1 MGSELGEPPW
11 HQLHPGS
18 VAVNLLPRTW
28 AFLRNAWP
36 LLLLIYVQGGGG
48 GAFELAIAAL
58 FFMQTIGRTIIHFLT
73 LRYRVNG
80 GRLEIRTGLLNRQ
93 VRVIDPLRIQNTEL
107 ARNVAHRLTGLV
119 EVRIETASGTEV
131 EGLLSALTTEDA
143 EALVHALEAAKERH
157 RPRTEEAAPEVDV
170 VHNDIWDLVRYGATD
185 TRFGAVVLLILGLL
199 SDGSTWLAPE
209 QAESIGSRLDLLS
222 GTLLVVAVITGA
234 WLFGTANGLVRHWG
248 FTLSRLEDRLTAM
261 EGLLSTRR
269 VELRLHK
276 VQLVLVTQPL
286 VRRVAGFGSV
296 HVETAA
302 AREDAGGVVAAQTT
316 IPVVDT
322 PDLDAVIAA
331 ALPESDVAVGEV
343 ELQRPHPRALYRVIA
358 WAIVRTLVW
367 SAIAAFLF
375 GPWGWLVLVLLPMQV
390 FGAWLDFRF
399 QGWLVT
405 PEVVVARR
413 GWWNRRTS
421 IISRAKMQSLERN
434 QGPIQRLLGLAFLR
448 VRVAG
453 NSIVLPEIAL
463 QDADDTV
470 AQLSGRHARLPST
483 A

>member
-1 MGSELGEPPW
+1 MASEPHEEPW
-11 HQLHPGS
+11 KQLHPGS

-28 AFLRNAWP
+28 AFLRSAWP
-36 LLLLIYVQGGGG
+36 LLLLIYVQGGQGG
-48 GAFELAIAAL
+48 TFELFFAAL
-58 FFMQTIGRTIIHFLT
+58 FFIQTIGRTIIHFLT

-80 GRLEIRTGLLNRQ
+80 GRLEIRSGLLNRQ
-93 VRVIDPLRIQNTEL
+93 VRVIDPIRIQNTEL

-131 EGLLSALTTEDA
+131 EGLLSALTTDDA
-143 EALVHALEAAKERH
+143 EALVHALEEAKERH
-157 RPRTEEAAPEVDV
+157 SPRTEEVEPAAQVA
-170 VHNDIWDLVRYGATD
+170 HNDIWDLVRYGATD
-185 TRFGAVVLLILGLL
+185 TRFGAVVLVVIGLL
-199 SDGSTWLAPE
+199 SDGSTWIAPD
-209 QAESIGSRLDLLS
+209 QAESISGRLDLLS
-222 GTLLVVAVITGA
+222 GTLLVVAIITGA
-234 WLFGTANGLVRHWG
+234 WLFGTGNGVVRHWG
-248 FTLSRLEDRLTAM
+248 FTLSRLEDRLTAA

-286 VRRVAGFGSV
+286 IRRLAGFGSV

-316 IPVVDT
+316 IPVVEA

-331 ALPESDVAVGEV
+331 ALPEADVAIGDV
-343 ELQRPHPRALYRVIA
+343 ELRRPHARALYRVIA
-358 WAIVRTLVW
+358 WAIARTVVW
-367 SAIAAFLF
+367 AALASFLF
-375 GPWGWLVLVLLPMQV
+375 GSWGWLVLGLLPMQI

-405 PEVVVARR
+405 PQVVVARR

-453 NSIVLPEIAL
+453 NSVVLPEIAL
-463 QDADDTV
+463 HDADDALADLGGV
-470 AQLSGRHARLPST
+470 QAT
-483 A
+483 ATA